1 MAGQVYVKVGGVWKE
16 ADNYY
21 VKVGGVWK
29 TGTEIHAKV
38 SSTWEGG
45 ASTTS
50 GGLPTSAEILGF
62 DVMGFAV
69 PITDGVVDTKY
80 SVNSMGFD
88 VIGFSVPVSGGLQ
101 PPNVGQQTYTTPGTH
116 SWTCPVGVT
125 SVCVVV
131 VLSLIHI

>member
-45 ASTTS
+45 ASTPS
-50 GGLPTSAEILGF
+50 VGLPTIEEILGF
-62 DVMGFAV
+62 DIMGFAV
-69 PITDGVVDTKY
+69 PITDGVVDTRY
-80 SVNSMGFD
+80 NVNSMGFD
-88 VIGFSVPVSGGLQ
+88 VIGFSVPIAGGMQ
-101 PPNVGQQTYTTPGTH
+101 
-116 SWTCPVGVT
+116 S
-125 SVCVVV
+125 S
-131 VLSLIHI
+131 

>member
-16 ADNYY
+16 ADDYY

-45 ASTTS
+45 ASGAS
-50 GGLPTSAEILGF
+50 GGLPTKEQILGF
-62 DVMGFAV
+62 DIMGFAV
-69 PITDGVVDTKY
+69 PITDGVVDTKS

-88 VIGFSVPVSGGLQ
+88 VIGFSVPISGGMQ
-101 PPNVGQQTYTTPGTH
+101 SP
-116 SWTCPVGVT
+116 
-125 SVCVVV
+125 
-131 VLSLIHI
+131 